1 MNAIILAAGMGTRLR
16 PLTNDIPKCLVKVSG
31 VPMVERQI
39 QYLHEAGIT
48 DITLVSGYKAEKLNY
63 LKDKYG
69 VDIVFNERYDTCNNI
84 YSLYKVLDRF
94 GDTWVIEGDVF
105 MNKNCFTKDIHQ
117 STYFAKYHEHYENEW
132 GLETDENGKLV
143 NINIGSGQGCIMSGI
158 SFWTKDDAT
167 RIENSMLNT
176 INNSDYSELFWDNI
190 VLSLYHSL
198 DILICCFNEIYE
210 IDNEKDLREV
220 ERLVI
225 YENCFISEIL

>member
-16 PLTNDIPKCLVKVSG
+16 PLTNEIPKCLVKVSG

-48 DITLVSGYKAEKLNY
+48 DITLVSGYKAEKLDY

-105 MNKNCFTKDIHQ
+105 MNKNCFTTNIHQ

-132 GLETDENGKLV
+132 GLETDENGRLV
-143 NINIGSGQGCIMSGI
+143 NINIGNGQGCIMSGI
-158 SFWTKDDAT
+158 SYWTKDDAMK
-167 RIENSMLNT
+167 IDESLLC
-176 INNSDYSELFWDNI
+176 IIKKGKFEELFWDHMILQLFNLLEI
-190 VLSLYHSL
+190 NVTRFD
-198 DILICCFNEIYE
+198 DIFE
-210 IDNEKDLREV
+210 IDNEKELREV
-220 ERLVI
+220 E
-225 YENCFISEIL
+225 FIVNEK

>member
-16 PLTNDIPKCLVKVSG
+16 PLTNEIPKCLVKVSG

-48 DITLVSGYKAEKLNY
+48 DITLVSGYKAEKLDY

-105 MNKNCFTKDIHQ
+105 MNKNCFTADIHQ
-117 STYFAKYHEHYENEW
+117 STYFAKYHDHYENEW

-143 NINIGSGQGCIMSGI
+143 NINIGNGLGCIMSGI
-158 SFWTKDDAT
+158 SYWTKDDASQIST
-167 RIENSMLNT
+167 SLLNT
-176 INNSDYSELFWDNI
+176 IQQNNYTDLFWDNI

-198 DILICCFNEIYE
+198 DIRVARFDEIYE
-210 IDNEKDLREV
+210 IDNKEELIEV
-220 ERLVI
+220 EKTVI
-225 YENCFISEIL
+225 G

>member
-16 PLTNDIPKCLVKVSG
+16 PLTNEIPKCLVKVSG

-48 DITLVSGYKAEKLNY
+48 DITLVSGYKAEKLDY

-69 VDIVFNERYDTCNNI
+69 VDIVFNERYDSCNNI

-105 MNKNCFTKDIHQ
+105 MNKNCFTKDINQ

-132 GLETDENGKLV
+132 GLEADDKGRLV
-143 NINIGSGQGCIMSGI
+143 NISIGNGQGCVMSGI
-158 SFWTKDDAT
+158 SYWSKDDAKQ
-167 RIENSMLNT
+167 ISESLKYT
-176 INNSDYSELFWDNI
+176 IQNLDYTEYFWDHAVI
-190 VLSLYHSL
+190 SIYRSLIIFVKSFA
-198 DILICCFNEIYE
+198 DIYE
-210 IDNEKDLREV
+210 IDNVTDLRRTET
-220 ERLVI
+220 L
-225 YENCFISEIL
+225 L